1 MRRQPPSGTQKK
13 MIRIEIKR
21 RAQDHARPYIQT
33 FQYEPEGPADT
44 VATALTRLNAREQLE
59 DEKGEPA
66 APIRLECSCLQK
78 KCGACAMV
86 INGIPKLACN
96 APMREYKHLIRLEPL
111 RKFPVVADLIVDR
124 TVMMQNLS
132 QMRIW
137 LSEKAELNEKAADI
151 GYEGSRCLQ
160 CGLCL
165 EVCPNFDPEGNFA
178 GMAAAIPMTRLLAEM
193 APSERQDAANT
204 YRSRVFEGCG
214 KSLACRDVC
223 PAGIEIDE
231 LLARS
236 NAAAVWNRWIRK

>member
-21 RAQDHARPYIQT
+21 RAQEHARSYIQT

-44 VATALTRLNAREQLE
+44 VATALTRLKAREELE

-66 APIRLECSCLQK
+66 DPIRWECSCLQK

-96 APMREYKHLIRLEPL
+96 APIREYKHLIRLEPL

-137 LSEKAELNEKAADI
+137 LSEKAELNEKAVDV

-178 GMAAAIPMTRLLAEM
+178 GMAAAVPMTRLLAEM

-223 PAGIEIDE
+223 PAGIEIGE